1 MVMLH
6 ENKMQIL
13 DHEEDFM
20 IAGISPTDP
29 SVSKVTHVSGRD
41 LSSFEDVSVTKFL
54 D

>member
-29 SVSKVTHVSGRD
+29 SVSK
-41 LSSFEDVSVTKFL
+41 LSYTRFWKRPVFL
-54 D
+54 